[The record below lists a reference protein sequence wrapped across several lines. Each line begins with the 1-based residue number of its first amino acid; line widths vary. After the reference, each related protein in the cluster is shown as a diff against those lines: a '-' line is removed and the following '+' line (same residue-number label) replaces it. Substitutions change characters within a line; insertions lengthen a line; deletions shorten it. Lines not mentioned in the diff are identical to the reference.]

1 MSDGRSQRRSDYER
15 GFERCVVTFIDI
27 LGYRNL
33 LNTPTANEIVGI
45 VIALRTFTQ
54 GDGERDTRPTRSDE
68 VRVYSQ
74 AFSESVSDAVVRVR
88 TVDTQ
93 SNDGAFVLELID
105 LMHVMLECVNRGILI
120 RGGMT
125 IGPVHV
131 GLAGDGPI
139 FGNGMVR
146 AFKIESEEAVYPRI
160 MIDDAALEDY
170 LADEA
175 LWRDGNFDADEARLV
190 REFVGMAEDGSHF
203 VDYLRAAGPGEFDAG
218 VAGHFEFLQR
228 HRRVIIDNMAN
239 ADPKAQRV
247 NRRGMLTPDR
257 RSILTPGVLRFCAG
271 VRTTT
276 GIWWIGQTASRLLN
290 RQLSLPVSTMSQWWV
305 SRSSSAVV
313 ILASPKTE
321 GHSPNARLVV
331 TTMEVCS

>member
-33 LNTPTANEIVGI
+33 LNTRTANEIVGI
-45 VIALRTFTQ
+45 VNALRTFTQ

-68 VRVYSQ
+68 VRLYSQ

-175 LWRDGNFDADEARLV
+175 LWQDGNFDADEARLV
-190 REFVGMAEDGSHF
+190 RQFVGMAEDGSHF
-203 VDYLRAAGPGEFDAG
+203 VDYLKAAGPGEFDAG

-228 HRRVIIDNMAN
+228 HRRVIIDNMVN
-239 ADPKAQRV
+239 ADPKAQRKLV
-247 NRRGMLTPDR
+247 WLANYHNRYVVDLQDQYDMED
-257 RSILTPGVLRFCAG
+257 
-271 VRTTT
+271 
-276 GIWWIGQTASRLLN
+276 ASGEFYAELEVSPEDMFG
-290 RQLSLPVSTMSQWWV
+290 SLM
-305 SRSSSAVV
+305 
-313 ILASPKTE
+313 IE
-321 GHSPNARLVV
+321 GSWTDISARLAGIAAR
-331 TTMEVCS
+331 ES

>member
-33 LNTPTANEIVGI
+33 LNTRTANEIVGI
-45 VIALRTFTQ
+45 VNALRTFTQ

-68 VRVYSQ
+68 VRLYSQ

-160 MIDDAALEDY
+160 MIDDAALENY

-175 LWRDGNFDADEARLV
+175 LWQDGNFDADEARLV
-190 REFVGMAEDGSHF
+190 RQFVGMAEDGSHF
-203 VDYLRAAGPGEFDAG
+203 VDYLKAAGPGEFDAG

-239 ADPKAQRV
+239 ADPKAQRKLV
-247 NRRGMLTPDR
+247 WLANYHNRYVVDLQEQYDMED
-257 RSILTPGVLRFCAG
+257 
-271 VRTTT
+271 
-276 GIWWIGQTASRLLN
+276 ASGEFYAKLE
-290 RQLSLPVSTMSQWWV
+290 VSPEEIFGGLM
-305 SRSSSAVV
+305 
-313 ILASPKTE
+313 IE
-321 GHSPNARLVV
+321 GSWTDISARLAGIAAG
-331 TTMEVCS
+331 ES